1 MSPGKTSNKQE
12 KEPEM
17 KPILRLVLAGSLAL
31 CSLAAFADMPK
42 IDWSLEDAVRQ
53 IDQQA
58 ENFESAMARVDIG
71 TKGADGTASGARTGD
86 GFINEDGDMRF
97 SQDGGKRVV
106 VVDRKTVSDYD
117 QSAAT
122 VTEYSL
128 SKHKNRL
135 EPYYRF
141 GFSVPVREMQDR
153 YLFTILG
160 EEEVGEMR
168 TLVFE
173 LTPTKDDERAVIAKI
188 RLWIDQGSWMPRRQ
202 EFSLAD
208 RSVTTVDY
216 TAVARNLRLN
226 PDLFKDSWP
235 RGTKK
240 VKG

>member
-1 MSPGKTSNKQE
+1 
-12 KEPEM
+12 
-17 KPILRLVLAGSLAL
+17 
-31 CSLAAFADMPK
+31 MPK
-42 IDWSLEDAVRQ
+42 IEWTLEDAIKQ

-58 ENFESAMARVDIG
+58 ENFESAMARVAIV
-71 TKGADGTASGARTGD
+71 TKGPDGAATTNIAGD
-86 GFINEDGDMRF
+86 GFINEDGDMRYN
-97 SQDGGKRVV
+97 QDGGNRIV
-106 VVDRKTVSDYD
+106 VVDRKSVSDYD
-117 QSAAT
+117 KTAGT
-122 VTEYSL
+122 VSEYSL

-160 EEEVGEMR
+160 EEAVGEMR

-173 LTPTKDDERAVIAKI
+173 LTPSKDDERAVIAKI

-208 RSVTTVDY
+208 RSITTVDY

-240 VKG
+240 VKN

>member
-1 MSPGKTSNKQE
+1 
-12 KEPEM
+12 M
-17 KPILRLVLAGSLAL
+17 KVKSRLAL
-31 CSLAAFADMPK
+31 LGTIVLCSSTAFADMPK
-42 IDWSLEDAVRQ
+42 IAWSLEDAIRQ

-58 ENFESAMARVDIG
+58 ENFESAMARVDIVLQSPD
-71 TKGADGTASGARTGD
+71 GANAETVAGD

-97 SQDGGKRVV
+97 SQNGGNRVV

-117 QSAAT
+117 KSAAT

-135 EPYYRF
+135 EAYYRF

-226 PDLFKDSWP
+226 PDLFKDAWP

>member
-1 MSPGKTSNKQE
+1 
-12 KEPEM
+12 M
-17 KPILRLVLAGSLAL
+17 KSTLRLALLGALVL
-31 CSLAAFADMPK
+31 CSPAALADMPK
-42 IDWSLEDAVRQ
+42 IEWTLEDAIRQ

-58 ENFESAMARVDIG
+58 ENFESAMAQVG
-71 TKGADGTASGARTGD
+71 VVTKGPDGAATNTLAGD

-97 SQDGGKRVV
+97 NQDGGNRIV

-117 QSAAT
+117 KTAGT
-122 VTEYSL
+122 VSEYSL

-160 EEEVGEMR
+160 EEAVGEMR

-208 RSVTTVDY
+208 RSITTVDY

-226 PDLFKDSWP
+226 PDLFKDTWP

-240 VKG
+240 VKK

>member
-1 MSPGKTSNKQE
+1 
-12 KEPEM
+12 M
-17 KPILRLVLAGSLAL
+17 KAKPSLAL
-31 CSLAAFADMPK
+31 LGTMALCGSIALAGMPK

-58 ENFESAMARVDIG
+58 ENFESAMARVDIV
-71 TKGADGTASGARTGD
+71 TKGADGTASATRTGD
-86 GFINEDGDMRF
+86 GFINADGDMRF
-97 SQDGGKRVV
+97 SQDGGTRVV

-117 QSAAT
+117 ASAAT

-208 RSVTTVDY
+208 RTVTTVDY

>member
-1 MSPGKTSNKQE
+1 MRHIERVVLVGAFGLFCSP
-12 KEPEM
+12 
-17 KPILRLVLAGSLAL
+17 
-31 CSLAAFADMPK
+31 AFAEMPK
-42 IDWSLEDAVRQ
+42 IDWSLEDAIRQ

-58 ENFESAMARVDIG
+58 DNFESAMARVQIVR
-71 TKGADGTASGARTGD
+71 KGADGTVAESIAGD

-97 SQDGGKRVV
+97 SQDGGNRVV

-117 QSAAT
+117 KAAGT
-122 VTEYSL
+122 VNEYSL

-141 GFSVPVREMQDR
+141 GFSVPVRDMQDR

-160 EEEVGEMR
+160 EEAVGEMR

-173 LTPTKDDERAVIAKI
+173 LTPTKDAERTVIAKI

-208 RSVTTVDY
+208 RSITTVDY

-226 PDLFKDSWP
+226 PELFSDSWP

-240 VKG
+240 VKN

>member
-1 MSPGKTSNKQE
+1 
-12 KEPEM
+12 M
-17 KPILRLVLAGSLAL
+17 KSTLRLALLGALAL
-31 CSLAAFADMPK
+31 CSQAALADMPK
-42 IDWSLEDAVRQ
+42 IDWTLEDAIKQ

-58 ENFESAMARVDIG
+58 ENFESAMARVAIVA
-71 TKGADGTASGARTGD
+71 KGPDGAVTNTIAGD
-86 GFINEDGDMRF
+86 GFINEDGDMRYN
-97 SQDGGKRVV
+97 QDGGNRIV

-117 QSAAT
+117 KTAGT

-160 EEEVGEMR
+160 EEAVGEMR
-168 TLVFE
+168 ALVFE
-173 LTPTKDDERAVIAKI
+173 LTPSEDDERAVIAKI

-208 RSVTTVDY
+208 RSITTVDY

-226 PDLFKDSWP
+226 PDLFKDTWP

-240 VKG
+240 VKN

>member
-1 MSPGKTSNKQE
+1 
-12 KEPEM
+12 M
-17 KPILRLVLAGSLAL
+17 KAKPSLAL
-31 CSLAAFADMPK
+31 LGTMALYSSIASAEMPK

-58 ENFESAMARVDIG
+58 ENFESAMARVGIV
-71 TKGADGTASGARTGD
+71 TKGADGGTSGARTGD

-97 SQDGGKRVV
+97 SQDGGERVV

-117 QSAAT
+117 KSAAS

>member
-1 MSPGKTSNKQE
+1 MKTFSRVT
-12 KEPEM
+12 M
-17 KPILRLVLAGSLAL
+17 IGMLAL
-31 CSLAAFADMPK
+31 WSPTVFADMPK
-42 IDWSLEDAVRQ
+42 IDWSLDDAIRQ

-58 ENFESAMARVDIG
+58 ENFESAMAQVAFVG
-71 TKGADGTASGARTGD
+71 TGSDGAVAESIAGY

-97 SQDGGKRVV
+97 NQDGGNRVV

-117 QSAAT
+117 KAAGT

-141 GFSVPVREMQDR
+141 GFSVPVRDMQDR

-173 LTPTKDDERAVIAKI
+173 LTPTKDAERAVIAKI

-208 RSVTTVDY
+208 RSTTTVDY

-240 VKG
+240 VKN

>member
-1 MSPGKTSNKQE
+1 
-12 KEPEM
+12 M
-17 KPILRLVLAGSLAL
+17 KPTLRLTLIGALAL
-31 CSLAAFADMPK
+31 CCLTATADMPK
-42 IDWSLEDAVRQ
+42 IEWTLEDAIKQ

-58 ENFESAMARVDIG
+58 ENFESSMARVAIV
-71 TKGADGTASGARTGD
+71 TKGPDGAATTNIAGD
-86 GFINEDGDMRF
+86 GFINEDGDMRYN
-97 SQDGGKRVV
+97 QDGGNRIV

-117 QSAAT
+117 KTAGT
-122 VTEYSL
+122 VSEYSL

-160 EEEVGEMR
+160 EEAVGEMR

-173 LTPTKDDERAVIAKI
+173 LTPSKDDERAVIAKI

-208 RSVTTVDY
+208 RSITTVDY

-240 VKG
+240 VKK